1 MLAVPSKTHPPSLTA
16 TRLQGVTGMLNWL
29 LLFVPLT
36 LALEYLAPQQHLLIF
51 ISAAVAIIPLAGW
64 LGRATEQLAERAG
77 DGVGGLLNATF
88 GNATELIIA
97 IAALRA
103 GLHDVVKASLAGSI
117 IGNILLVLGA
127 AMFCGGLRFK
137 EQHFNSDGARAEATL
152 LTLAAIALV
161 LPAVYMMRAEEVP
174 ALLGKV
180 QHLSNAISVVLLL
193 AYGLFLYYSLVTH
206 KALFAGSHEADSG
219 EAMALWPLGKAIG
232 VLALATGLIA
242 WVSEILVGAI
252 EPSAK
257 AFGLSNMFIGVFV
270 VAILGNAAEHA
281 TAITAA
287 LKNRMDLALS
297 IAIGSSVQVALFVAP
312 VLVLSSLFI
321 GPAPMNLAFTA
332 GLTLTVLLSV
342 IITGQVA
349 GDGRSDWLKGV
360 QLLAVYLVFGLAFF
374 FIPAMPAP

>member
-1 MLAVPSKTHPPSLTA
+1 MF
-16 TRLQGVTGMLNWL
+16 NWL
-29 LLFVPLT
+29 LVSVPLT
-36 LALEYLAPQQHLLIF
+36 LALEYLASQQHLLIF
-51 ISAAVAIIPLAGW
+51 LCAAVAIIPLAGW
-64 LGRATEQLAERAG
+64 LGRATEQLAERCG
-77 DGVGGLLNATF
+77 EGVGGLLNATF

-127 AMFCGGLRFK
+127 AMLCGGLRFK
-137 EQHFNSDGARAEATL
+137 EQHFNSEGARAEASL

-161 LPAVYMMRAEEVP
+161 LPAAYMLRAEQVP
-174 ALLGKV
+174 LLLDKV
-180 QHLSNAISVVLLL
+180 QHLSTAISVVLLL

-206 KALFAGSHEADSG
+206 KALFAGNHEDDSDK
-219 EAMALWPLGKAIG
+219 ANLWPMGKAIG

-242 WVSEILVGAI
+242 WTSEILVGAI

-257 AFGLSNMFIGVFV
+257 AFGLSNIFIGVFV

-297 IAIGSSVQVALFVAP
+297 ISIGSSLQVALFVAP

-321 GPAPMNLAFTA
+321 GTNPMDLAFSS
-332 GLTLTVLLSV
+332 GLTLTVLLAV

-349 GDGRSDWLKGV
+349 GDGRSDWLKGM
-360 QLLAVYLVFGLAFF
+360 QLLAVYLVFAMAFF
-374 FIPAMPAP
+374 FIPAI

>member
-1 MLAVPSKTHPPSLTA
+1 
-16 TRLQGVTGMLNWL
+16 MLNWL
-29 LLFVPLT
+29 LLCVPLT
-36 LALEYLAPQQHLLIF
+36 LALEYLAPGQHLLVF
-51 ISAAVAIIPLAGW
+51 ASAALAIIPLAGW
-64 LGRATEQLAERAG
+64 LGRATEQLASRCGE
-77 DGVGGLLNATF
+77 GVGGLLNATF

-127 AMFCGGLRFK
+127 AMLCGGLRHHD
-137 EQHFNSDGARAEATL
+137 QHFNSSGARAESSL

-161 LPAVYMMRAEEVP
+161 LPAVYMLVAEREP
-174 ALLGKV
+174 QLLGAV
-180 QHLSNAISVVLLL
+180 QHLSVSISVVLLL

-206 KALFAGSHEADSG
+206 KALFAGSGSRQEEAANAWPMG
-219 EAMALWPLGKAIG
+219 RALA
-232 VLALATGLIA
+232 VLAVATALIA

-257 AFGLSNMFIGVFV
+257 AFGLSNLFIGVFV

-287 LKNRMDLALS
+287 MKNRMDLALS
-297 IAIGSSVQVALFVAP
+297 ISIGSSLQVALFVAP
-312 VLVLSSLFI
+312 VLVLASLAL
-321 GPAPMNLAFTA
+321 GPQPMDLAFGG
-332 GLTLTVLLSV
+332 GLVLTVLLSV

-349 GDGRSDWLKGV
+349 SDGRSDWLKGV
-360 QLLAVYLVFGLAFF
+360 QLLAVYLVFALAYF
-374 FIPAMPAP
+374 FIPSLPI

>member
-1 MLAVPSKTHPPSLTA
+1 
-16 TRLQGVTGMLNWL
+16 
-29 LLFVPLT
+29 
-36 LALEYLAPQQHLLIF
+36 
-51 ISAAVAIIPLAGW
+51 
-64 LGRATEQLAERAG
+64 
-77 DGVGGLLNATF
+77 
-88 GNATELIIA
+88 
-97 IAALRA
+97 
-103 GLHDVVKASLAGSI
+103 
-117 IGNILLVLGA
+117 
-127 AMFCGGLRFK
+127 
-137 EQHFNSDGARAEATL
+137 
-152 LTLAAIALV
+152 
-161 LPAVYMMRAEEVP
+161 MRAEEVP
-174 ALLGKV
+174 ALLEKV
-180 QHLSNAISVVLLL
+180 RHLSNAISVVLLL

-206 KALFAGSHEADSG
+206 KALFAGSHEDDSS
-219 EAMALWPLGKAIG
+219 AASDLWPLGKAIG
-232 VLALATGLIA
+232 VLALATALIA

-257 AFGLSNMFIGVFV
+257 AFGLSNLFIGVFV

-312 VLVLSSLFI
+312 VLVLSRLFI
-321 GPAPMNLAFTA
+321 GPTPMNLAFSA

>member
-1 MLAVPSKTHPPSLTA
+1 
-16 TRLQGVTGMLNWL
+16 MLNWL
-29 LLFVPLT
+29 LIFVPVT
-36 LALEYLAPQQHLLIF
+36 LALELLAPQLHLLIF
-51 ISAAVAIIPLAGW
+51 ISAAASIIPLAGW
-64 LGRATEQLAERAG
+64 LGRATEQLAERSG
-77 DGVGGLLNATF
+77 EGVGGLLNATF

-127 AMFCGGLRFK
+127 AMLCGGLKFK
-137 EQHFNSDGARAEATL
+137 EQHFNSEGARAEATL
-152 LTLAAIALV
+152 LTLAAIAMV
-161 LPAVYMMRAEEVP
+161 LPAIYMLRAVDAP
-174 ALLGKV
+174 ALLGQV
-180 QHLSNAISVVLLL
+180 QNLSNSISVVLLL

-206 KALFAGSHEADSG
+206 KALFAGKREEPSQATD
-219 EAMALWPLGKAIG
+219 LWPLGKAIG
-232 VLALATGLIA
+232 VLAIATGLIA

-257 AFGLSNMFIGVFV
+257 AFGLSNLFIGVFV

-312 VLVLSSLFI
+312 VLVLSSLLV
-321 GPAPMNLAFTA
+321 GPQPMNLAFPA
-332 GLTLTVLLSV
+332 GLTLTVLLAV

-349 GDGRSDWLKGV
+349 SDGRSDWLKGV
-360 QLLAVYLVFGLAFF
+360 QLLAVYLVFGMAFF
-374 FIPAMPAP
+374 FIPTTAVS

>member
-1 MLAVPSKTHPPSLTA
+1 
-16 TRLQGVTGMLNWL
+16 MLNWL

-36 LALEYLAPQQHLLIF
+36 LALEYLAAQQHLLIF

-64 LGRATEQLAERAG
+64 LGQATEQLAERSG
-77 DGVGGLLNATF
+77 EGVGGLLNATF

-127 AMFCGGLRFK
+127 AMLCGGLKFK
-137 EQHFNSDGARAEATL
+137 EQHFNSNGARAEATL

-161 LPAVYMMRAEEVP
+161 LPAVYMQRALEIPE
-174 ALLGKV
+174 LLGKV
-180 QHLSNAISVVLLL
+180 QHLSNAISIVLLL
-193 AYGLFLYYSLVTH
+193 AYALFLYYSLVTH
-206 KALFAGSHEADSG
+206 KALFAGMREDISAASD
-219 EAMALWPLGKAIG
+219 LWPMGKALG
-232 VLALATGLIA
+232 VLAAATCFIA
-242 WVSEILVGAI
+242 WISEILVGAI

-270 VAILGNAAEHA
+270 VAILGNAAEHT

-297 IAIGSSVQVALFVAP
+297 ISIDSSIQVALFVAP
-312 VLVLSSLFI
+312 VLVLGSLFI
-321 GPAPMNLAFTA
+321 GPQPMDLAFPA

-342 IITGQVA
+342 IVTGQVA

-360 QLLAVYLVFGLAFF
+360 QLLAAYLVFGLAFF
-374 FIPAMPAP
+374 FIPATAAP